1 MLKINELLFSKSKSK
16 KSVMCVT
23 TAILEVELILHCL
36 SYSIHHQQM
45 KHESVCLCRWCAA
58 RISLRTNHEL
68 YILAGA
74 FKIRAKP
81 DFPKINLTLLRN
93 E

>member
-1 MLKINELLFSKSKSK
+1 MFKINELLFSKSKSK

-36 SYSIHHQQM
+36 QHPSSA

>member
-36 SYSIHHQQM
+36 SYSIHHQQSM
-45 KHESVCLCRWCAA
+45 NRFASAA
-58 RISLRTNHEL
+58 
-68 YILAGA
+68 GV
-74 FKIRAKP
+74 
-81 DFPKINLTLLRN
+81 LLGFH
-93 E
+93 